1 MNLSW
6 LDKSTQTYRICL
18 LTGAITLLPE
28 AAATPHTDSGESTL
42 DALPQVLRDRVDP
55 QLRPISDGRRKRK
68 RRDAQN
74 YISEQIWQPQFRQM
88 FPGSV
93 AVWLAPDADSESAYA
108 FRISV
113 GRGTKSGW
121 LNMGVVDSIDR
132 DTQTITWAYLCPRK
146 FTGSSSDKYLAKTV
160 AGNQKS
166 WLLGDKVD
174 SPWNDDE
181 MLLSWD
187 RDENER
193 GWSIKAEQ
201 YDQLATVILAIET
214 AGDEESEYD
223 VEEDCDNT

>member
-1 MNLSW
+1 M
-6 LDKSTQTYRICL
+6 TYRVCL

-28 AAATPHTDSGESTL
+28 ADATPHTDSGESTL

-74 YISEQIWQPQFRQM
+74 YISEQIWQPQFSQM

-121 LNMGVVDSIDR
+121 LNIGVVDSIDR
-132 DTQTITWAYLCPRK
+132 DTKTILPGRIFAQ
-146 FTGSSSDKYLAKTV
+146 GSSQVVLQISTS
-160 AGNQKS
+160 QK
-166 WLLGDKVD
+166 LL
-174 SPWNDDE
+174 
-181 MLLSWD
+181 
-187 RDENER
+187 
-193 GWSIKAEQ
+193 
-201 YDQLATVILAIET
+201 LAIRSRGSLVIKLIRLGTMMRCYFLGTGMKMNEV
-214 AGDEESEYD
+214 GPSKQ
-223 VEEDCDNT
+223 NSMIN